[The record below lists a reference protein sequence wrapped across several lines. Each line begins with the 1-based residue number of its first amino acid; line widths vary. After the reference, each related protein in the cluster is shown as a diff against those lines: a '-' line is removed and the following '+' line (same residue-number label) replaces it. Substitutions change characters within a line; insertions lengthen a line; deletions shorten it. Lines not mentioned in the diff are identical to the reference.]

1 MVIKVEYEKKGGG
14 VMSESVGI
22 VVVLLG
28 CTIVGIG
35 VWCALKALSRIFSDD
50 IEDDAIDDVIMYD
63 WMNHHQ

>member
-1 MVIKVEYEKKGGG
+1 
-14 VMSESVGI
+14 MSESVGL

-28 CTIVGIG
+28 CTVVGIG

-50 IEDDAIDDVIMYD
+50 IEDDAIDNVITYD